1 MSHNLFANKVPELKQ
16 PPEVVVT
23 ETYYLIHMSL
33 HLQLTVQV
41 HPKVTNDVTA
51 VYKTVAYSE

>member
-1 MSHNLFANKVPELKQ
+1 
-16 PPEVVVT
+16 VVVT
-23 ETYYLIHMSL
+23 ETYYFIHMSL

-51 VYKTVAYSE
+51 VYRTVTYSE